1 MTFDA
6 LTLAAIR
13 DELERS
19 IVGGRVQRVL
29 LTGPLTIGLE
39 VYAQH
44 RPWYLLCSAA
54 PEAARVCLTQ
64 ARPVRDAASLSPFL
78 LLLRKYVR
86 DGRLV
91 GVDQPPYERILI
103 IRVAKRS
110 QEGVPDEIG
119 LIIEVMGRRSN
130 AILVDARGNVLD
142 ALRRVGP
149 DRNPRRPVLPGRPYA
164 PPPAQLRLD
173 PCLTDSWAALQTV
186 AASAP
191 ERPVEELLAEHLAG
205 FSPLAAREVA
215 YRATGRLGTPAAQAD
230 WQTVRETVAE
240 LLAPL
245 ATHCWQPMLYRREG
259 RVIAFA
265 AYPLHHLVDADAEPV
280 ASISEAV
287 ETAFASGEAPPVSPE
302 QRELLAAI
310 EQLID
315 ETARKE
321 AALRRALDEA
331 RQAASLQR
339 AGEAILASL
348 TALEPGQTTLE
359 FDGQQIALDPRLSPL
374 ENAQRYFREYRK
386 ARDAA
391 RQVPALL
398 EGTQFRARQLAEL
411 RVLAELANTPAR
423 LRAVREELREL
434 RTPPGQPASPS
445 ARGKRPAPRAEG
457 QVQRARTPDGLEV
470 LLGVSSRGNDQVTF
484 KLAAPDDLWLHA
496 RGVPGAHVI
505 LRTGGREPSA
515 DSLLYAARLAARNSQ
530 ARHAARVEVDVT
542 PRKLVRRI
550 PGAPPGLVTYRG
562 ERTILVPL
570 VE

>member
-1 MTFDA
+1 M
-6 LTLAAIR
+6 
-13 DELERS
+13 
-19 IVGGRVQRVL
+19 QRVV

-44 RPWYLLCSAA
+44 RPRYLLCSAA

-91 GVDQPPYERILI
+91 GVDQPPYERVLI

-110 QEGVPDEIG
+110 QEGVPGEIG

-130 AILVDARGNVLD
+130 AILIDARGNVLD

-164 PPPAQLRLD
+164 PPPAQQRLD
-173 PCLTDSWAALQTV
+173 PCLADSWAALQTV

-205 FSPLAAREVA
+205 FSPLAAREAA

-230 WQTVRETVAE
+230 WQTVREAVEE

-245 ATHCWQPMLYRREG
+245 ATHRWQPTLYRREG

-287 ETAFASGEAPPVSPE
+287 EAAFAPREAPPVSPE

-310 EQLID
+310 DQLID

-331 RQAASLQR
+331 QQAASLQR

-398 EGTQFRARQLAEL
+398 EATQFRGRQLAEL

-434 RTPPGQPASPS
+434 RTLPGQPAS
-445 ARGKRPAPRAEG
+445 AAVRGKRPAPRAEG